1 MIQQLQVKEALPS
14 PGNKVAVTAS
24 VLWHLEEL
32 CPNPLTSEETIDR
45 RIINDNQSQFN
56 EFIDRDTH
64 KLGPCGLCRSTAFPR
79 PIPAGA
85 AGGSRQEQLPPRQ
98 QGDQ

>member
-45 RIINDNQSQFN
+45 RIIIDNQSQFN

-64 KLGPCGLCRSTAFPR
+64 KLEAAVAFSPQR
-79 PIPAGA
+79 AREG
-85 AGGSRQEQLPPRQ
+85 RTKEKKR
-98 QGDQ
+98 GDEV